1 MGYSISKDFKFSS
14 LLYFAMPSVIMMI
27 FSSLYAI
34 VDGVFVSRYVG
45 SDALSASNI
54 VFPIITIIIAVAV
67 MLGTGGSAVIARRM
81 GEGKID
87 SARQGFTFIVMTG
100 IVFGIVVMIVGL
112 VWLKPIVI
120 LLGATERLLR
130 DGMIYIGILLVFGP
144 LYVLQ
149 LIFQV
154 FFVTEG
160 KPDLGL
166 AVTVVGGI
174 SNVVF
179 DYLFMGPMNM
189 GIAGAAIA
197 TGIGQ
202 AIPAIAGLIYFS
214 LHRKNLYFVKFKIDF
229 GLLKESCFNG
239 SSEMVSN
246 LATSVVT
253 FLFNIIMLK
262 LRGEDGVAAITIALY
277 GQFLFNSLYLGYS
290 MGVAPVISFNYGRKN
305 TRLLKRI
312 VKICLIFMTVSS
324 VSITALSLIG
334 NDLVVGVFVPP
345 GSHTFEIAS
354 NGCFLFAF
362 NFLFSGINIFTSSM
376 FTALSNGKI
385 SAMVSFLRTFVF
397 LVLSILS
404 MPYIIGEAGV
414 WLSVPIAE
422 AITSIVSISMIV
434 KHKKMYNY

>member
-1 MGYSISKDFKFSS
+1 MGYSISKNFKFSS

-34 VDGVFVSRYVG
+34 VDGVFISRYVG

-87 SARQGFTFIVMTG
+87 TARQGFTFIVMTG

-112 VWLKPIVI
+112 VWLEPIVI
-120 LLGATERLLR
+120 LLGATNRLLR

-174 SNVVF
+174 ANVIF

-189 GIAGAAIA
+189 GIAGAALA

-202 AIPAIAGLIYFS
+202 AIPGIAGLIYFS

-229 GLLKESCFNG
+229 CLLKESCFNG

-277 GQFLFNSLYLGYS
+277 GQFLFNSLYLGYA

-305 TRLLKRI
+305 TKLLKRI

-334 NDLVVGVFVPP
+334 NDLVVGVFVPQD
-345 GSHTFEIAS
+345 SNTFEIAS
-354 NGCFLFAF
+354 KGCFLFAF

-385 SAMVSFLRTFVF
+385 SAIVSLLRTFIF

-434 KHKKMYNY
+434 KHKKNYNY

>member
-1 MGYSISKDFKFSS
+1 MGYSISKNFKFSS

-34 VDGVFVSRYVG
+34 VDGVFISRYVG

-87 SARQGFTFIVMTG
+87 TARQGFTFIVMIG

-112 VWLKPIVI
+112 VWLEPIVI
-120 LLGATERLLR
+120 LLGATNRLLR

-174 SNVVF
+174 ANVIF

-189 GIAGAAIA
+189 GIAGAALA

-202 AIPAIAGLIYFS
+202 AIPGIAGLIYFS

-229 GLLKESCFNG
+229 CLLKKSCFNG

-277 GQFLFNSLYLGYS
+277 GQFLFNSLYLGYA

-305 TRLLKRI
+305 TKLLKRI

-334 NDLVVGVFVPP
+334 NDLVVGVFVPQD
-345 GSHTFEIAS
+345 SNTFEIAS
-354 NGCFLFAF
+354 KGCFLFAF

-385 SAMVSFLRTFVF
+385 SALVSFLRTFIF

-434 KHKKMYNY
+434 KHKKNYNY